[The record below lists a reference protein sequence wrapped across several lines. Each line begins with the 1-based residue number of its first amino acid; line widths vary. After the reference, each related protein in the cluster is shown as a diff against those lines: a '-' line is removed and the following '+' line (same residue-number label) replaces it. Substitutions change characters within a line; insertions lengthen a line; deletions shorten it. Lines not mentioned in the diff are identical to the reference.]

1 MGMGTPNNVRVNG
14 GVNNF
19 DVTRLPAMVTIM
31 DKMAKNKPIYAVFT
45 GVCHRV
51 STRDR
56 PPTITDIDITDTSFS
71 LRAPS
76 AGAKK

>member
-1 MGMGTPNNVRVNG
+1 MGTPNNGGVNS

-19 DVTRLPAMVTIM
+19 DVTRLPGIVTMI

-51 STRDR
+51 STHDR
-56 PPTITDIDITDTSFS
+56 PPAITDIDITDTSFS

-76 AGAKK
+76 TGAKK

>member
-1 MGMGTPNNVRVNG
+1 MGTPNNGGVNS

-19 DVTRLPAMVTIM
+19 DVTRLPVMVTIM
-31 DKMAKNKPIYAVFT
+31 NKTAKNKPIYAVFT

-51 STRDR
+51 STHDR

-71 LRAPS
+71 LPAPS